1 MSEMSKIARL
11 GKIQLK
17 RLREDVCLGSL
28 FIRDYENRYGIDA
41 HTVWAFFDGFEE
53 YIEELMAEKGDK
65 RNFYIARQDYDTLEN
80 LRNWQDALIAS
91 LN

>member
-1 MSEMSKIARL
+1 MSEWVKIARL

-41 HTVWAFFDGFEE
+41 HTVWAFFDGFED
-53 YIEELMAEKGDK
+53 YIEEMMLEDGYTDADYLDK
-65 RNFYIARQDYDTLEN
+65 RAEYDTLEN
-80 LRNWQDALIAS
+80 LRNWQSCIVLD
-91 LN
+91 